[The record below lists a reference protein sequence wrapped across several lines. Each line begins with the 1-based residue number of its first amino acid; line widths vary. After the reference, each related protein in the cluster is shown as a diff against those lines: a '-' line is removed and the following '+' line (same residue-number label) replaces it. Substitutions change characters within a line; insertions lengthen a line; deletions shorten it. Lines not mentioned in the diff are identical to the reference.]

1 MGGCLV
7 FILGIGFGILAGVLT
22 DSIIV
27 GIVVSLIACGSLAIT
42 WNEAGA
48 TINMATQD
56 QRDREII
63 SELKKMNED
72 K

>member
-7 FILGIGFGILAGVLT
+7 LILGVGAGIVIGVLT
-22 DSIIV
+22 GSVAV
-27 GIVVSLIACGSLAIT
+27 GVIVSLIAVGSLAIT

-48 TINMATQD
+48 TINLANQD
-56 QRDREII
+56 KRDKEII
-63 SELKKMNED
+63 DEMKKMNED